1 MIIEWGA
8 LALTILTG
16 GAIQSQL
23 ANKYLIA
30 RRLANI
36 VAIIAATYLIKDIWH
51 DVAHLTQ
58 SADAPNALAPNPEVS
73 LEDNIKASWSWKG
86 ATLLFIVC
94 LFSAFLAMLRGV
106 TREFLDFGS
115 WVLAALA
122 TLYVYRADW
131 FNNTLSSNFSSLFFS
146 LWIVFLFFLVIFLLV
161 ASILE
166 RGLDSSVGPIDKAF
180 GFSYG
185 LVRGFLLVGVGA
197 GVISYIWG
205 PETIYGKPGESLP
218 IPLNI
223 VKSIDN
229 GIKQYLPSPR

>member
-86 ATLLFIVC
+86 ATLLFIV
-94 LFSAFLAMLRGV
+94 
-106 TREFLDFGS
+106 
-115 WVLAALA
+115 
-122 TLYVYRADW
+122 
-131 FNNTLSSNFSSLFFS
+131 
-146 LWIVFLFFLVIFLLV
+146 
-161 ASILE
+161 
-166 RGLDSSVGPIDKAF
+166 
-180 GFSYG
+180 
-185 LVRGFLLVGVGA
+185 
-197 GVISYIWG
+197 
-205 PETIYGKPGESLP
+205 
-218 IPLNI
+218 
-223 VKSIDN
+223 
-229 GIKQYLPSPR
+229 